1 MIVETIGGE
10 CKVLSIT
17 ATDTASR
24 KPTKTRPVNAA
35 GTLGVWDFNAGDKF
49 GARILQNNVR
59 AQFYV
64 NADGATATANLWAW
78 FPMADTNFP
87 AKVQW
92 EPTLLYTVAL
102 TGSTLVTTDVGT
114 PLTTADLVVD
124 TITRT
129 YGPTE
134 GQGLIISSPANNLPA
149 FVASDFMGAAILDWQ
164 IAFGTAT
171 ACKIVA
177 KTY

>member
-1 MIVETIGGE
+1 MMMETIGGE
-10 CKVLSIT
+10 TKVLSVT
-17 ATDTASR
+17 ATDTTSR
-24 KPTKTRPVNAA
+24 KPTKTRPVNAT
-35 GTLGVWDFNAGDKF
+35 GTLGVWDFNSGAKF
-49 GARILQNNVR
+49 GARSMQNIVR

-78 FPMADTNFP
+78 FPIADTTFP
-87 AKVQW
+87 GRVQW
-92 EPTLLYTVAL
+92 EPTLLYTLAL
-102 TGSTLVTTDVGT
+102 TGSTLVGVDVST
-114 PLTTADLVVD
+114 PLTTTDYVVD

-134 GQGLIISSPANNLPA
+134 GQGLFISSPANNLPA
-149 FVASDFMGAAILDWQ
+149 WVSADFMGAAILDWQ
-164 IAFGTAT
+164 IALGTAT